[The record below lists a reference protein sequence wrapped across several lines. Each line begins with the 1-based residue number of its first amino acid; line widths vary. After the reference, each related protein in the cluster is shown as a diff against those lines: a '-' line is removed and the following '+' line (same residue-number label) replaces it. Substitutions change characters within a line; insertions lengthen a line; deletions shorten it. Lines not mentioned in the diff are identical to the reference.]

1 LRRMKI
7 ALSADKLAT
16 DQINMLPER
25 TILKLTKTQLM
36 MMMINMLGEKSMLM
50 MNKNRTQCR

>member
-1 LRRMKI
+1 MKI

-36 MMMINMLGEKSMLM
+36 MMMINMLREKSMLM
-50 MNKNRTQCR
+50 MNKNQTQCR